1 MLDDSD
7 DIPFDSSPPHYGP
20 ELPDWWQLA
29 LLGYD
34 VACHVPLAFSID
46 HRPWDPSLPQ
56 QLGPDWFLIAIGIHE
71 VVHGNYED
79 GEAEIEYYDASFW
92 ARRPHHVQGP
102 TALTFVDH
110 KSWAKSYPI
119 ELEAQPAYGRLAVY
133 FGDDT

>member
-20 ELPDWWQLA
+20 ALPDWWQLA

-34 VACHVPLAFSID
+34 VACHVPLTFSID
-46 HRPWDPSLPQ
+46 PRLCEPSLPP
-56 QLGPDWFLIAIGIHE
+56 QLGPDWFLIATGIHE
-71 VVHGNYED
+71 VVLEQYEN
-79 GEAEIEYYDASFW
+79 GEFAIDYYDASFW
-92 ARRPHHVQGP
+92 ARRPPQVHVP

-110 KSWAKSYPI
+110 KRWAKSYPI
-119 ELEAQPAYGRLAVY
+119 ELEAQPAYGRLVVY